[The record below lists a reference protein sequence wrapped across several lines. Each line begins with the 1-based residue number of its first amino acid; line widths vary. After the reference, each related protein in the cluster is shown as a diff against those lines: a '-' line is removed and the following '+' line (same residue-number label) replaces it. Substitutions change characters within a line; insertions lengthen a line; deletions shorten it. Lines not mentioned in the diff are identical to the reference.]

1 LTPDRA
7 WNLMIDVIEFLSTVN
22 LYYVLFNGIRQI
34 FNSVQFAC
42 TDRSRS
48 NSKSF
53 SLLCTDYGRLVL
65 VPAAVPSQS
74 SQSGSLRD
82 ALTEQNK
89 MHGTLDPTLASCA
102 AAVQQQIEMR

>member
-34 FNSVQFAC
+34 FISVQFAC

-48 NSKSF
+48 TSKSF
-53 SLLCTDYGRLVL
+53 SMCTDYGRLVL
-65 VPAAVPSQS
+65 VPAAVP

-102 AAVQQQIEMR
+102 IQQQIEMR